1 MTNAEF
7 VHVQDEILQ
16 LSGRELAEKLGV
28 APSAITLWR
37 KEPDAGGREI
47 PEYIVTLLCYLQKEK
62 LGTMSLTLTVS
73 EISGLIRIAAARG
86 LSFESL
92 LVSLIRKA
100 IAPGAVPFPGT
111 YETPDYTA
119 ARKIAEP
126 HCMSSMPSKTPRAIP
141 NLR

>member
-62 LGTMSLTLTVS
+62 LGTMSITLTVS
-73 EISGLIRIAAARG
+73 EISGLIKLAAARG

-92 LVSLIRKA
+92 LVSLIRK
-100 IAPGAVPFPGT
+100 
-111 YETPDYTA
+111 D
-119 ARKIAEP
+119 P
-126 HCMSSMPSKTPRAIP
+126 HKLA
-141 NLR
+141 